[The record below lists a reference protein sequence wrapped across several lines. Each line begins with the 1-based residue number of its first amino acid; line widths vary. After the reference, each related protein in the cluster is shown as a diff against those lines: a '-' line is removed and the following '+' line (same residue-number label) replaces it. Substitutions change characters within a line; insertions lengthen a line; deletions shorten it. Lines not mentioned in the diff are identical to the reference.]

1 MQEGRLNLVMDGQ
14 WGSTGKGK
22 LCYYLALKHDV
33 RVAVCDFQTN
43 AGHTIVTDT
52 GEKYVF
58 QQLPVSALKKDVLCL
73 INPGAT
79 ITVKKLLDE
88 IEMVGAQDRL
98 VIHPNACI
106 VTDKCREMEAEML
119 KRIASTLK
127 GVGAALGMKAM
138 RHPDTVL
145 AKDVPELSRWI
156 GDTTEHLLQALS
168 SDRMVLGEGAQ
179 GFDLSINHG
188 YQYPF
193 VTSRDVTPAS
203 FLANAGVPVRFLGHV
218 YGCLRTYPIRVGN
231 HVEGGVTMGTSGP
244 HYDDQEEVDWERIKI
259 TSGSA
264 IDLVERTTVTQKV
277 RRVFTFSMKQ
287 LERFI
292 KICAPD
298 SIFLNFVNHYDASCL
313 GVRDIRALPSHVL
326 NRVVDINDFM
336 SEVTHRQFGRVES
349 ARPPKVDFLGTG
361 PANSDIV
368 ELDPEYA

>member
-1 MQEGRLNLVMDGQ
+1 MQVGKLNLVMDGQ

-43 AGHTIVTDT
+43 AGHTIVTDS
-52 GEKYVF
+52 GEKFVF

-79 ITVKKLLDE
+79 ITVQKLLDE

-145 AKDVPELSRWI
+145 AKDVPELSRWV
-156 GDTTEHLLQALS
+156 GNTTDILLNSLAS
-168 SDRMVLGEGAQ
+168 KKMVLGEGAQ

-188 YQYPF
+188 YDYPF
-193 VTSRDVTPAS
+193 VTSRDITPAA
-203 FLANAGVPVRFLGHV
+203 FLSNAGVPVRLLGRV
-218 YGCLRTYPIRVGN
+218 YGCLRAYPIRVGN
-231 HVEGGVTMGTSGP
+231 HVENGVTVGSSGP
-244 HYDDQEEVDWERIKI
+244 YYDDQREITWEELA
-259 TSGSA
+259 TMSGSKEN
-264 IDLVERTTVTQKV
+264 LEERTTVTKKV

-287 LERFI
+287 IERFI

-298 SIFLNFVNHYDASCL
+298 SIFLNFINHLDVSCSGL
-313 GVRDIRALPSHVL
+313 TTPVGMPHSVVEFISNL
-326 NRVVDINDFM
+326 NHHMAMKTFEIQGHGEWV
-336 SEVTHRQFGRVES
+336 
-349 ARPPKVDFLGTG
+349 RPPQVEFLGTG
-361 PANSDIV
+361 PMNSQMI
-368 ELDPEYA
+368 ELGSDNA